1 MMLCD
6 VVQFHVM
13 FLCFVMLCYVMLFY
27 VTSYNSTEVNKKV
40 DIKRVGIVIRMTLVL
55 FLVLITR
62 LGRVNA

>member
-1 MMLCD
+1 
-6 VVQFHVM
+6 
-13 FLCFVMLCYVMLFY
+13 MLCYVMLFY

-62 LGRVNA
+62 LGRVNAWVEVKVSETVAVG